1 MRTPAPLPE
10 GLGEGPFTSAEAR
23 LAGLTPTRLRAGDLE
38 RLSHG
43 LYTPAHDD
51 VPVLALARAVCAA
64 SPGAWVSH
72 ESAAALHGL
81 PVPPWMDLDAALHVS
96 RPRALPQS
104 RRMGLIAH
112 NVTAFAEELTE
123 ISGVPVATPGR
134 TWLDLARRL
143 PLPDLVA
150 LGDHLIRRPRPEL
163 EGRSAPLDTVAGLRL
178 LVGRHPNLQ
187 GIRKAR
193 AALELMRV
201 GADSV
206 PETKLRLAIVDAGL
220 PEPELQ
226 IALRPDDPWSPT
238 ADAGYRSVR
247 VGLQYEGEHH
257 LTAEQQW
264 RDVERDAQFTDADW
278 LLIKATRK
286 DLANG
291 FDRTVRRLRDA
302 LVGRGA
308 LPQPGV
314 VRLKPNA
321 ASQHAEKEIS

>member
-1 MRTPAPLPE
+1 M
-10 GLGEGPFTSAEAR
+10 
-23 LAGLTPTRLRAGDLE
+23 
-38 RLSHG
+38 
-43 LYTPAHDD
+43 
-51 VPVLALARAVCAA
+51 
-64 SPGAWVSH
+64 
-72 ESAAALHGL
+72 
-81 PVPPWMDLDAALHVS
+81 
-96 RPRALPQS
+96 
-104 RRMGLIAH
+104 
-112 NVTAFAEELTE
+112 
-123 ISGVPVATPGR
+123 
-134 TWLDLARRL
+134 
-143 PLPDLVA
+143 
-150 LGDHLIRRPRPEL
+150 
-163 EGRSAPLDTVAGLRL
+163 PLDTLPALRL
-178 LVGRHPNLQ
+178 LVGRHSNFQ

-206 PETKLRLAIVDAGL
+206 PETKLRLAIVEAGL

-238 ADAGYRSVR
+238 VDAGYRGAR

-278 LLIKATRK
+278 LLIRANKK

-291 FDRTVRRLRDA
+291 FNRPVRRLRDA
-302 LVGRGA
+302 LVSRGG

-321 ASQHAEKEIS
+321 ASQHAEKAV